1 MVPQAARA
9 ANPPCRRAVAPRR
22 LPRARSGAKVGT
34 DPQCK
39 GFRMPPLPDQPD
51 LYAALRASGAAPGDL
66 PALLAASPPGVRER
80 LAQVDQGLLRAVLR
94 AGRGEPPV
102 PGAAAVCDWL
112 AQAPVAPLFRP
123 APAAGALR
131 VLRADGS
138 DPAMPAY
145 SDRAFDAWFAATGAR
160 HGLGPWGEPR
170 SVYATAQ
177 FADAASPERRTV
189 HLGIDV
195 FAPAGTPL
203 FAPLPGVVRHVAYN
217 ADPLDY
223 GHTLILEHEAAG
235 GQPFWT
241 LYGHLAGSL
250 PGLVAPGQRVE
261 AGRHIADL
269 GDWHENGGWAPHVH
283 FQIMTDLL
291 DQRGGNFFG
300 VGHASLWD
308 VWQAICPDPDLILR
322 LPPGTFAR

>member
-1 MVPQAARA
+1 MPIAA
-9 ANPPCRRAVAPRR
+9 
-22 LPRARSGAKVGT
+22 
-34 DPQCK
+34 
-39 GFRMPPLPDQPD
+39 LPDQPD
-51 LYAALRASGAAPGDL
+51 LYAALRASGAGPDDL
-66 PALLAASPPGVRER
+66 PALLAASPDAVRAR
-80 LAQVDQGLLRAVLR
+80 LARVVQGRLRAVLR
-94 AGRGEPPV
+94 AGQGGPAV
-102 PGAAAVCDWL
+102 PGVVAVTGWL
-112 AQAPVAPLFRP
+112 AHAPVAPLFRP
-123 APAAGALR
+123 DPAQGGLR

-160 HGLGPWGEPR
+160 YGLGPYGEHR

-195 FAPAGTPL
+195 FAPARTPL
-203 FAPLPGVVRHVAYN
+203 HAPLPGVVRSVTYN

-223 GHTLILEHEAAG
+223 GHTLIVEHDAG
-235 GQPFWT
+235 GVPFWT
-241 LYGHLAGSL
+241 LYGHLAGTL
-250 PGLVAPGQRVE
+250 PGLVAPGARIE
-261 AGRHIADL
+261 AGQHIADL
-269 GDWHENGGWAPHVH
+269 GDWHENGGWAAHVH
-283 FQIMTDLL
+283 FQIMTDML

-308 VWQAICPDPDLILR
+308 VWQAICPDPNLILR